1 MRNNKSVPGSIEY
14 IIDSK
19 IKTTH
24 QEISTAIVNIDLD
37 VTNAK
42 KSFDSITSLLKKYNL
57 AEDIKLLT
65 SIRFNLL
72 KKLHLNMNEKQKQ
85 KINNNANLI
94 IKSKISSIVGDY
106 NKTIGQR
113 TKVVNESKQIV
124 SDETEN
130 VINKLKEITILEYQ
144 LHIPTLDSEEL
155 IRSVKKDE
163 DIIKLANFKIN
174 KDIGYED
181 ITEYFDSAI
190 GSGQSKILKSEFSPS
205 GGKNASLYPID
216 LFDLDKVKTFAD
228 IFVSKGYTNSNIFR
242 LNANK
247 FIQYDILIKN
257 LDSKYQLISS
267 LSAGQL
273 SKIYI
278 NMLIDTK
285 LKAMENNAVIVYDQ
299 PDNNLEKTFI
309 LKTLGRKLA
318 ELKKKYQVIIT
329 THEPLLVINS
339 DSNNILRAENDPIAG
354 VNNIKYENLSM
365 FDVAD
370 KSAAIEKIASLI
382 DGSHDAIKLRN
393 KIYGGFD
400 L

>member
-1 MRNNKSVPGSIEY
+1 
-14 IIDSK
+14 
-19 IKTTH
+19 
-24 QEISTAIVNIDLD
+24 
-37 VTNAK
+37 
-42 KSFDSITSLLKKYNL
+42 
-57 AEDIKLLT
+57 
-65 SIRFNLL
+65 
-72 KKLHLNMNEKQKQ
+72 MNEKQKQ